1 MMPGMGGDQLAM
13 RIKESD
19 KIRQT
24 ALIMLTSRGMRGD
37 AKRMKEIGFAGY
49 LTKPVKRQY
58 LMQCLQKVFY
68 VKSDDDRH
76 DSTRRSLITRHS
88 IKESDRTKN
97 RVLVVED
104 NPVNQKVAQ
113 LHLKKLGY
121 SSDLAANG
129 AEAVAALCH
138 TRYDLVFM
146 DQQMP
151 QMDGL
156 EATRTIRSSD
166 KILNPEVPIIAMT
179 ANALKGDK
187 EKCIEAGMN
196 DYLAK
201 PINAETIRTKIEKWL
216 CDTAS

>member
-1 MMPGMGGDQLAM
+1 
-13 RIKESD
+13 
-19 KIRQT
+19 
-24 ALIMLTSRGMRGD
+24 
-37 AKRMKEIGFAGY
+37 MKEIGFAGY

-58 LMQCLQKVFY
+58 LMQCLQKVL
-68 VKSDDDRH
+68 VAKSDDDRQ
-76 DSTRRSLITRHS
+76 DSSQRCLITRHS

-196 DYLAK
+196 DYLSK
-201 PINAETIRTKIEKWL
+201 PINAEKLKQKIEKWL
-216 CDTAS
+216 FDAAN